1 MVTTSRAAPK
11 RRLGSLDWRDAA
23 PIIGAAVAFGVL
35 FWQPIVTLGRDWWSD
50 PEAGHGLLL
59 GPLAIFLAWRKGW
72 GATAADGQP
81 STADRTERDPFAGG
95 QAAWGIAILVGA
107 VGLRYLS
114 GLAAELFTMRASL
127 LLAICGLVVFL
138 GGFRQ
143 LIRWWLPVTLLALSI
158 PLPAV
163 VLGSL
168 AFPLQLKA
176 SQLGAILLDL
186 RHVPV
191 QLAGNVLHIPG
202 QSLFV
207 TEACSGLRSL
217 TALLALGVLIGGLWL
232 RTIPGRLFIV
242 LAAIPVAM
250 LLNGVRIFLTGFS
263 AYFVSPSL
271 AEGIMHYSEGW
282 AMFVVA
288 FAILGALSWLTA
300 HSERLVLA
308 RRSP

>member
-1 MVTTSRAAPK
+1 V
-11 RRLGSLDWRDAA
+11 
-23 PIIGAAVAFGVL
+23 IGAAIAFGVL
-35 FWQPIVTLGRDWWSD
+35 FWQPLATLIRDWWND

-59 GPLAIFLAWRKGW
+59 GPLAVFLAWRRGW
-72 GATAADGQP
+72 AADSRGENADRRGQP
-81 STADRTERDPFAGG
+81 G
-95 QAAWGIAILVGA
+95 WGIAILVAA
-107 VGLRYLS
+107 VLLRYVS

-127 LLAICGLVVFL
+127 LGAAIGLVVFV

-143 LIRWWLPVTLLALSI
+143 LLHWWLPTALLALSI

-163 VLGSL
+163 VLASL
-168 AFPLQLKA
+168 ALPLQLKA
-176 SQLGAILLDL
+176 SQLGAAMLEM

-191 QLAGNVLHIPG
+191 QVAGNVIHLPG

-232 RTIPGRLFIV
+232 RSVPGRIVVV

-250 LLNGVRIFLTGFS
+250 ALNGVRIFLTGFF
-263 AYFVSPSL
+263 AYFVSPAL

-288 FAILGALSWLTA
+288 FALLGLVSWATA
-300 HSERLVLA
+300 AVEARLLA
-308 RRSP
+308 RRAA